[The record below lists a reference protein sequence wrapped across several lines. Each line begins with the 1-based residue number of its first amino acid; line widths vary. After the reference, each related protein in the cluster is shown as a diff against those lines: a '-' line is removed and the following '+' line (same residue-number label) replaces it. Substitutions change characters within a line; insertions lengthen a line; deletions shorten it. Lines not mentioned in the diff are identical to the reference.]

1 MKFLAEKFSANL
13 ASDSNL
19 QSKFDKLNDKF
30 QRASKRSKK
39 VTKEKWQKLNKNVLK
54 FSQLLPKK
62 NPAKTQEK
70 KPKSALK
77 GKRQEKAAKKV
88 EAK

>member
-19 QSKFDKLNDKF
+19 QSKFDKLNEKF
-30 QRASKRSKK
+30 QMASKRSKK
-39 VTKEKWQKLNKNVLK
+39 VTEEKWQKLNKNVLK

-62 NPAKTQEK
+62 TSTKT
-70 KPKSALK
+70 
-77 GKRQEKAAKKV
+77 
-88 EAK
+88 